1 MGVHSCKFD
10 HAWYCYV
17 AGWANDQ
24 ITTGTRLLGEQRKRR
39 FVRLVLAFVLTCI
52 WAPILSAEAI
62 DIRIATY
69 AAPLS
74 RDGPGLLLRDISGG
88 EDTQIQAVIRVID
101 HVSPDILLLTDFD
114 FDAGA
119 VAISAFSQA
128 LEAPYPYLFVRRPNA
143 GFQTDL
149 DLDGDG
155 FAGDA
160 RDAIGYGRFL
170 GDGGMAVLSR
180 YPIDQRD
187 VIDLSQYLWADIPNA
202 TLPQSNGA
210 PFPSVDVFDSLPVS
224 STAHWIVP
232 IDVNGVSISMLAFD
246 ATPPV
251 FDGPEDFNGLRN
263 RDELLLWELV
273 LDGVVADF
281 PKNPVLI
288 GNANIDP
295 FDGEGVQDAIT
306 RILEHPAL
314 QDPKPRR
321 SGGQL
326 SGDANHIGPAALD
339 TVDWPDDGPGNL
351 RVSYVLPS
359 SELKVTDAGV
369 FWPAPD
375 DPNADL
381 FGSDNAAGAHRLVWV
396 DLMVQSQP

>member
-1 MGVHSCKFD
+1 L
-10 HAWYCYV
+10 
-17 AGWANDQ
+17 
-24 ITTGTRLLGEQRKRR
+24 I
-39 FVRLVLAFVLTCI
+39 RLVFAFVLACS
-52 WAPILSAEAI
+52 WASMLAAEAI
-62 DIRIATY
+62 EIRIATY

-74 RDGPGLLLRDISGG
+74 RDGPGLLLRDISGR
-88 EDTQIQAVIRVID
+88 EDAQIQAVTRVID
-101 HVSPDILLLTDFD
+101 HVSPDILVLTDID
-114 FDAGA
+114 FDAGGA
-119 VAISAFSQA
+119 AISAFSQA
-128 LEAPYPYLFVRRPNA
+128 LETPYPYLFVRRPNS
-143 GFQTDL
+143 GFQTGL

-160 RDAIGYGRFL
+160 RDAVGYGRFL

-180 YPIDQRD
+180 YPIDQHD
-187 VIDLSQYLWADIPNA
+187 VIDLSGYLWADIPNA
-202 TLPQSNGA
+202 TLPNTNGS

-232 IDVNGVSISMLAFD
+232 IDVNSTSISLLAFD

-263 RDELLLWELV
+263 RDELFLWELV
-273 LDGVVADF
+273 LDGVVTDV
-281 PKNPVLI
+281 PKHPVLI

-295 FDGEGVQDAIT
+295 FDGDGLQDAIS

-314 QDPKPRR
+314 QDPKPRSR
-321 SGGQL
+321 GGQL
-326 SGDANHIGPAALD
+326 SGDTDHIGPAALD
-339 TVDWPDDGPGNL
+339 TVDWPDERPGNL

-359 SELKVTDAGV
+359 SELEVTGAGV

-381 FGSDNAAGAHRLVWV
+381 FGSDNVAGAHRLVWT
-396 DLMVQSQP
+396 DLMVQSLP

>member
-1 MGVHSCKFD
+1 
-10 HAWYCYV
+10 
-17 AGWANDQ
+17 
-24 ITTGTRLLGEQRKRR
+24 
-39 FVRLVLAFVLTCI
+39 LTCI
-52 WAPILSAEAI
+52 WASILAAETTG
-62 DIRIATY
+62 IRIATY
-69 AAPLS
+69 ATPLS
-74 RDGPGLLLRDISGG
+74 RDGPGLLLRDILGR
-88 EDTQIQAVIRVID
+88 EDTQIQAAIRVID

-114 FDAGA
+114 FDAGGAA
-119 VAISAFSQA
+119 VSAFSQA
-128 LEAPYPYLFVRRPNA
+128 LEIPYPYLFVRRPNA
-143 GFQTDL
+143 GFQTGL

-160 RDAIGYGRFL
+160 RDAVGYGRFL

-180 YPIDQRD
+180 YPIDRDD
-187 VIDLSQYLWADIPNA
+187 VIDLSGYLWADIPNV
-202 TLPQSNGA
+202 TLPNSNGS

-224 STAHWIVP
+224 STSHWIVP
-232 IDVNGVSISMLAFD
+232 IDVNGTSVSLLAFD

-295 FDGEGVQDAIT
+295 FDGEGLRDVIVRT
-306 RILEHPAL
+306 LEHPAL
-314 QDPKPRR
+314 QDPKPRSR
-321 SGGQL
+321 GGQL
-326 SGDANHIGPAALD
+326 SGDTNHTGPAALD
-339 TVDWPDDGPGNL
+339 TVDWPDEGPGNL

-359 SELKVTDAGV
+359 SELEVTGAGV

-375 DPNADL
+375 DPNVGL
-381 FGSDNAAGAHRLVWV
+381 LGNDNVAGAHRLVWT